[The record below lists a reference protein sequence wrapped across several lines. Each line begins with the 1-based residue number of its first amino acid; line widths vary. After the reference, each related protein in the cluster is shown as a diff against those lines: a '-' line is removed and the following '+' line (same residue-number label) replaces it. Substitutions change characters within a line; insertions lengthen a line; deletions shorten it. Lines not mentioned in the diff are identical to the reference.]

1 MAKASDILTKEEKG
15 GPRASDEIMSAGS
28 AGLTKR
34 LRIEY
39 GKYNAEAQSS
49 GEDPKPW
56 EEWLSPD
63 YELDKRGL
71 AYPVKG

>member
-1 MAKASDILTKEEKG
+1 MAKASEMLMKEKKG
-15 GPRASDEIMSAGS
+15 GPSASEEMMNAGS
-28 AGLTKR
+28 AGLTKK

-39 GKYNAEAQSS
+39 GKYNADAQTS

-56 EEWLSPD
+56 EEWLRPD

-71 AYPVKG
+71 AYPVK